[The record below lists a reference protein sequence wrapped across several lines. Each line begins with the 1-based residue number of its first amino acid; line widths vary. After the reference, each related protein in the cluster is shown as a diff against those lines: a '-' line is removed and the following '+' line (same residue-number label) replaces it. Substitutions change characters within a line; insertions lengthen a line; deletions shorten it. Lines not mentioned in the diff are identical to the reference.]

1 MIPHFIASFD
11 VALGRKRLRERK
23 GYLKLS
29 NTIAYGGLSV
39 DALALY
45 IQLAKLSEKT
55 IVSEIYLRE
64 FIKVKNNQR
73 MSLNRLRMAKKEL
86 IELRLLEIK
95 KLRKGSLN
103 FYEWILK
110 DENYQIKKHFN
121 QALTLL
127 KSSDEKLS
135 KTLKNNA
142 SSIDRK
148 SSTENEKNQNSLYIE
163 TRTHARDNKFINNIN
178 NINNK
183 EFIKK
188 ENLENLKN
196 KETKEKENCVFDK
209 TPSFIVDFN
218 KLDKEDL
225 ELMANKLNNKQ
236 ALKAKAIKAY
246 KERNITNFSLEDWIL
261 WVDYKLEKE
270 KAPTMAT
277 FNHNLNQLV
286 SFGMS
291 AKESISNSIS
301 SGWKGLFEVKAQSGF
316 KKYDKNIKFDFE
328 RDEKKMAEFEDM
340 LDRVY
345 GKSDGKREI
354 DLDKM
359 VGGNDDGLS
368 WTDMFNYKD
377 KHTHLIDVEV
387 LD

>member
-1 MIPHFIASFD
+1 MIPSFIASFD

-73 MSLNRLRMAKKEL
+73 MSLNRLRIAKKEL

-95 KLRKGSLN
+95 KVRNGSLN

-110 DENYQIKKHFN
+110 DENYQVKKHFN
-121 QALTLL
+121 KSLSLL
-127 KSSDEKLS
+127 KNSDEKLS

-148 SSTENEKNQNSLYIE
+148 LTTENEKNQNSLYIE

-178 NINNK
+178 INNNK
-183 EFIKK
+183 FIKK

-196 KETKEKENCVFDK
+196 NQEKKERVFNQNASFVVSFLKLDEKECEK
-209 TPSFIVDFN
+209 MA
-218 KLDKEDL
+218 KKEFKVPNAN
-225 ELMANKLNNKQ
+225 ELMGQIMAFNEKNN
-236 ALKAKAIKAY
+236 
-246 KERNITNFSLEDWIL
+246 TNFGEELANDFIGYWDAREWKRNGKRMSSIAGSLYTWL
-261 WVDYKLEKE
+261 KY
-270 KAPTMAT
+270 
-277 FNHNLNQLV
+277 
-286 SFGMS
+286 
-291 AKESISNSIS
+291 AKENELRKNQRFSR
-301 SGWKGLFEVKAQSGF
+301 
-316 KKYDKNIKFDFE
+316 KKEANPSVVDSLMEYYGMK
-328 RDEKKMAEFEDM
+328 DE
-340 LDRVY
+340 
-345 GKSDGKREI
+345 
-354 DLDKM
+354 
-359 VGGNDDGLS
+359 N
-368 WTDMFNYKD
+368 KD
-377 KHTHLIDVEV
+377 KL
-387 LD
+387 LGCF

>member
-1 MIPHFIASFD
+1 MIPNFIASFD

-73 MSLNRLRMAKKEL
+73 MSLNRLRIAKKEL

-95 KLRKGSLN
+95 KVRNGSLN

-110 DENYQIKKHFN
+110 DENYQVKKHFN
-121 QALTLL
+121 KSLSLL
-127 KSSDEKLS
+127 KNSDEKLS

-148 SSTENEKNQNSLYIE
+148 LTTENEKNQKSLYIE

-178 NINNK
+178 INNNK
-183 EFIKK
+183 FIKK

-196 KETKEKENCVFDK
+196 NQEKKERVFNQNASFVVSFLKLDEKECEK
-209 TPSFIVDFN
+209 MA
-218 KLDKEDL
+218 KKEFKVPNAN
-225 ELMANKLNNKQ
+225 ELMGQIMAFNEKNN
-236 ALKAKAIKAY
+236 
-246 KERNITNFSLEDWIL
+246 TNFGEELANDFIGYWDAREWKRNGKRMSSVAGSLYTWL
-261 WVDYKLEKE
+261 KY
-270 KAPTMAT
+270 
-277 FNHNLNQLV
+277 
-286 SFGMS
+286 
-291 AKESISNSIS
+291 AKENELR
-301 SGWKGLFEVKAQSGF
+301 KNQRFNR
-316 KKYDKNIKFDFE
+316 KKEANPSVVDSLMEYYGMK
-328 RDEKKMAEFEDM
+328 DE
-340 LDRVY
+340 
-345 GKSDGKREI
+345 
-354 DLDKM
+354 
-359 VGGNDDGLS
+359 N
-368 WTDMFNYKD
+368 KD
-377 KHTHLIDVEV
+377 KL
-387 LD
+387 LGCF

>member
-1 MIPHFIASFD
+1 MIPNFIASFD

-73 MSLNRLRMAKKEL
+73 MSLNRLRIAKKEL

-95 KLRKGSLN
+95 KVRNGSLN

-110 DENYQIKKHFN
+110 DENYQVKKHFN
-121 QALTLL
+121 KSLSLL
-127 KSSDEKLS
+127 KNSDEKLS

-148 SSTENEKNQNSLYIE
+148 LTTENEKKENLHYIE

-178 NINNK
+178 INNNK
-183 EFIKK
+183 FIKK

-196 KETKEKENCVFDK
+196 NQEKKERVFNQNASFVVSFLKLDEKECEK
-209 TPSFIVDFN
+209 MA
-218 KLDKEDL
+218 KKEFKVPNAN
-225 ELMANKLNNKQ
+225 ELMRQIIAFNEKNG
-236 ALKAKAIKAY
+236 
-246 KERNITNFSLEDWIL
+246 TNFGEELANDFIGYWDAREWKRNGKRMSSIAGSLYTWL
-261 WVDYKLEKE
+261 KY
-270 KAPTMAT
+270 
-277 FNHNLNQLV
+277 
-286 SFGMS
+286 
-291 AKESISNSIS
+291 AKENELR
-301 SGWKGLFEVKAQSGF
+301 KNQRFNR
-316 KKYDKNIKFDFE
+316 KKEANPSVVDSLMEYYGMK
-328 RDEKKMAEFEDM
+328 DE
-340 LDRVY
+340 
-345 GKSDGKREI
+345 
-354 DLDKM
+354 
-359 VGGNDDGLS
+359 N
-368 WTDMFNYKD
+368 KD
-377 KHTHLIDVEV
+377 KILGCF
-387 LD
+387 